1 MINAHV
7 LCIWLVELF
16 GPLLQMLGAKL
27 DKLSLKRPLL
37 NSIGSKEG
45 KNRGKVT
52 QVKCPCNLIVAQYS
66 VLESA
71 NSSRNYV

>member
-27 DKLSLKRPLL
+27 DKLS
-37 NSIGSKEG
+37 
-45 KNRGKVT
+45 
-52 QVKCPCNLIVAQYS
+52 
-66 VLESA
+66 
-71 NSSRNYV
+71 